1 MELRNT
7 VLDSELEANT
17 FQTLE
22 SKWSPTFKIFPSLPL
37 LEIFQVDSSE
47 LNAKELWYFNK
58 GQAIRYL
65 PPMSVRLGVE
75 VSF

>member
-1 MELRNT
+1 
-7 VLDSELEANT
+7 
-17 FQTLE
+17 
-22 SKWSPTFKIFPSLPL
+22 LPL
-37 LEIFQVDSSE
+37 LKIFQVDSSE

-58 GQAIRYL
+58 GQAIRYF